1 MVNSVFIPFNHAPA
15 SIDYGN
21 AARPF
26 TCASGKY
33 ARVVVTLHANT
44 YGAFSH
50 QNSSFSE
57 EAQGSDSSV
66 SDRTMELWVTAGDV
80 VAVSVVTASNTGTG
94 TTINTH
100 ITQTGLSSATV
111 TVNSQI
117 VGYVSSSVRLSWHTN
132 AGTNYSWRIDG
143 VTDAKFH
150 VENYNVIA

>member
-1 MVNSVFIPFNHAPA
+1 MANSFLVPFNHAPA

-21 AARPF
+21 AARSF

-50 QNSSFSE
+50 NNTSFSE
-57 EAQGSDSSV
+57 NTHDSDSNT
-66 SDRTMELWVTAGDV
+66 SDRTMELWVKAGDV
-80 VAVSVVTASNTGTG
+80 VAVSVVTASNTGSGSTV
-94 TTINTH
+94 NSN
-100 ITQTGLSSATV
+100 ITQTGISSATV
-111 TVNSQI
+111 TVNSQV
-117 VGYVSSSVRLSWHTN
+117 VGYVSSSIRLSWRTS
-132 AGTNYSWRIDG
+132 AGTSYAWNIDG